1 MMSPVV
7 KGTVMQQPA
16 PIQGSAN
23 AGGSDWLNTFG
34 ISGGAGF
41 GSFIFG
47 GQIKHDFWFV
57 NAHYGRI
64 VTERIGEGSGWAGR
78 WMFLGEVTVGREFHP
93 DRAWAMSLT
102 PMARYLFESSER
114 WVPYVEAGFGLAWTD
129 IGEPDLGGDQQFSTL
144 AGAGVYWFVRS
155 DIAYTFQYR
164 FVHYSNAGLRTP
176 NQGVNVHA
184 GLVGVSYFF

>member
-1 MMSPVV
+1 MIGVAEARVTEAAEPMDRSV
-7 KGTVMQQPA
+7 KWEGPTWRNSLGV
-16 PIQGSAN
+16 
-23 AGGSDWLNTFG
+23 
-34 ISGGAGF
+34 SGGAGF

-47 GQIKHDFWFV
+47 GQIKHDFWFF

-64 VTERIGEGSGWAGR
+64 VSDRIADGSGWAGR

-93 DRAWAMSLT
+93 DRAWAISLT

-114 WVPYVEAGFGLAWTD
+114 WVPFVEAGFGLAWTD

-144 AGAGVYWFVRS
+144 GGAGWYWCVGS
-155 DIAYTFQYR
+155 NMAYTFQYR
-164 FVHYSNAGLRTP
+164 FVHYSNAGLRAP

-184 GLVGVSYFF
+184 GLMGLSYFF